1 MSNDPFAPAWKKQVS
16 AETGSNAPQR
26 EPQTRLER
34 EANSTQKFTAWE
46 ESSPTVSAKQ
56 QQAQKGNWWQKLS
69 PTKKKLILG
78 FSSVFLLLVVL
89 AGVVGAIG
97 YSAYVQAQEVK
108 AELQQAATEGKAA
121 YASFKTQN
129 LPETKLHLQNAKQRI
144 EAGQTAL
151 AALQWTKNLP
161 IVGKYYTDGE
171 SGLKAGVSGVE
182 AGILVIEAIEPH
194 ADVLG
199 FTGEGTFTGGTTED
213 RIGLML
219 VTLQQIT
226 PQLDAI
232 TSKVEEM
239 NGYIAEIDENDYPEE
254 IRGYPVRS
262 YIQQFHG
269 AGEAAKVALT
279 DARPVIEQ
287 LPKIAGASGRK
298 KYLVIFQNDN
308 ELRPTGGFMTA
319 YAVVFVENGKVTPEK
334 SDDIYEL
341 DKKFKKKPAIP
352 EILGKY
358 LTTESKWN
366 LRDMNIDPNFASSME
381 NFYEYYQ
388 QVPGEPNNIDGI
400 IAVDTNLLSK
410 IVEILGPID
419 IPGYGTFSAE
429 IDPKCDCPQIILALS
444 EIIDRPTPY
453 HRVDRKGILA
463 PMMQSIIQKTYATS
477 RDKWPLLAQLLWQS
491 IEGRHAQFYFL
502 DQDMQNAA
510 LSINAAGIIPQVK
523 PDQDYLTIVD
533 ANLGGAKS
541 NLFVDISGVQTVESI
556 ADGKVTKQ
564 VEMTYRNTH
573 AASNCNLEAGLLCL
587 NANLNNWT
595 RWYVPKG
602 VEVKDLVGFE
612 NGYTIDDSHE
622 GYDVIEGFFKLAPM
636 GQAKV
641 RATYTVPFTGTEYA
655 LRMQKQ
661 AGTDPIS
668 FELITPD
675 GQTEFVLDK
684 DITVKL
690 P

>member
-16 AETGSNAPQR
+16 TETEGVNPQP
-26 EPQTRLER
+26 EPEIRSEQPVKP
-34 EANSTQKFTAWE
+34 AQKFISWE
-46 ESSPTVSAKQ
+46 ESSAPMTNKPQSKQ
-56 QQAQKGNWWQKLS
+56 KTNWWRKLS
-69 PTKKKLILG
+69 PKKRKIILG
-78 FSSVFLLLVVL
+78 LSVFLLVILGIL
-89 AGVVGAIG
+89 AVGGLIG
-97 YSAYVQAQEVK
+97 YGAYVQAQEVK

-129 LPETKLHLQNAKQRI
+129 LPETKVHLQNAKQRI
-144 EAGQTAL
+144 ESGQSAL
-151 AALQWTKNLP
+151 SAMKWTKGLP
-161 IVGKYYTDGE
+161 VVGKYYTDGE
-171 SGLKAGVSGVE
+171 AGLKAGVSGVE

-219 VTLQQIT
+219 ETLQQIT

-232 TSKVEEM
+232 TVKVEEM

-254 IRGYPVRS
+254 LSGYPVKS
-262 YIQQFHG
+262 YIKQLHG
-269 AGEAAKVALT
+269 AGETAKVALT

-287 LPKIAGASGRK
+287 LPAIAGADGRK

-319 YAVVFVENGKVTPEK
+319 YAVVFIENGKVTPEK

-410 IVEILGPID
+410 IVEILGPIE
-419 IPGYGTFSAE
+419 IPGYGTFSSE

-477 RDKWPLLAQLLWQS
+477 RDKWPLLADLLWKS

-510 LSINAAGIIPQVK
+510 LSINAAGIIPQVQ
-523 PDQDYLTIVD
+523 PDQDYLTIID